1 MSGGREPTEV
11 GGCPHCDRFVSRFL
25 RGSAL
30 RGRVTPVR
38 PTRALVVPV
47 LLSLLA
53 ACSGSSKPARDPGN
67 DLAAAKTRLDT
78 TPGVHF
84 TLTASPLPPT
94 GTWLESAEGD
104 AVPPSSSFSGEAKIH
119 SSAFSAT
126 VKAIS
131 VGGVVYVKQPFA
143 PGFQK
148 VDPASLHLVDPG
160 VLLSP
165 DKGIST
171 FLTADPAA
179 TAAGQVRVGSE
190 VLDRY
195 QATVPEIGV
204 LATDAKDV
212 RAAFDLV
219 PSTHELRRIVLT
231 GPFFAA
237 DTQTTVT
244 LTLTDYGK
252 RVDIKAP

>member
-1 MSGGREPTEV
+1 MR
-11 GGCPHCDRFVSRFL
+11 L
-25 RGSAL
+25 
-30 RGRVTPVR
+30 
-38 PTRALVVPV
+38 TRACLAAPLTV
-47 LLSLLA
+47 LLLA
-53 ACSGSSKPARDPGN
+53 ACTGSSKPEQDPRDA
-67 DLAAAKTRLDT
+67 LAAAKTRLDT

-94 GTWLESAEGD
+94 GTSLESAEGD
-104 AVPPSSSFSGEAKIH
+104 AAPPSSSFSGEAKIKG
-119 SSAFSAT
+119 SAFSAT

-143 PGFQK
+143 AGFVK
-148 VDPASLHLVDPG
+148 VNPATLGLVDPG
-160 VLLSP
+160 ALLSP
-165 DKGIST
+165 ETGVST
-171 FLTADPAA
+171 FLTADPE
-179 TAAGQVRVGSE
+179 VRADGSARVQGE

-195 QATVPEIGV
+195 QATLPEIGV

-212 RAAFDLV
+212 RAAFYLV
-219 PSTHELRRIVLT
+219 PKTHELRQIVLT
-231 GPFFAA
+231 GAFFAA

>member
-1 MSGGREPTEV
+1 M
-11 GGCPHCDRFVSRFL
+11 
-25 RGSAL
+25 
-30 RGRVTPVR
+30 R
-38 PTRALVVPV
+38 PTPARLVASLAVV
-47 LLSLLA
+47 LLA
-53 ACSGSSKPARDPGN
+53 ACSGSSPRTRNPSQ
-67 DLAAAKTRLDT
+67 DLAAAKTHLDT
-78 TPGVHF
+78 TSGVHF

-104 AVPPSSSFSGEAKIH
+104 ASPPSSAFSGEAKIH
-119 SSAFSAT
+119 SSSFSAT

-131 VGGVVYVKQPFA
+131 VGGVVYVKQPFGA
-143 PGFQK
+143 GFEK

-160 VLLSP
+160 ALLSP

-171 FLTADPAA
+171 FLTADPQAR
-179 TAAGQVRVGSE
+179 AAGSVRVGGE

-195 QATVPEIGV
+195 QATLPQIGV
-204 LATDAKDV
+204 LATDATSV
-212 RAAFDLV
+212 AAAFDLV

-231 GPFFAA
+231 GPFFAK

-252 RVDIKAP
+252 HVDIKAP